1 MVMEFNS
8 APLAPPA
15 RPLSGGCSASFSSL
29 ATPNGSAKSTVV
41 PHSVNSNGRANRTPY
56 RDSIHGSLIT
66 FDKRDATE
74 LEFSSQSHLL
84 ILVSDGI
91 SGACEWNNGSQTG
104 KLPSVAPNTI
114 IFNPAHACLSIRKRA
129 SQQRCRMWRLSIDPT
144 LVNRLDVGDID
155 VAGLQFRQQIGI
167 EDHGVRQALIAIKQE
182 IEAPDLN
189 SRSYVDTLLML
200 LLTRLMR
207 CASNFAAPCQPAYV
221 KGGLPNWRLKRA
233 LELLEADQTRTPS
246 LAEIAGPLRIHPTFF
261 CRAFKQ
267 STGVSPH
274 RYLLEHRVNRAKEMM
289 KDRKRTLT
297 EIALDCGFSGS
308 SQFSVVFK
316 RIAGISP
323 RGYRLS
329 L

>member
-1 MVMEFNS
+1 LS
-8 APLAPPA
+8 LAGEARSKERPA
-15 RPLSGGCSASFSSL
+15 RRYSQYGAEHSASFSSL

-91 SGACEWNNGSQTG
+91 SDACEWNNGSQTG

-167 EDHGVRQALIAIKQE
+167 EDQGVRQALIAR
-182 IEAPDLN
+182 
-189 SRSYVDTLLML
+189 SRRSKRRTSTADHMSTL
-200 LLTRLMR
+200 
-207 CASNFAAPCQPAYV
+207 C
-221 KGGLPNWRLKRA
+221 
-233 LELLEADQTRTPS
+233 
-246 LAEIAGPLRIHPTFF
+246 
-261 CRAFKQ
+261 
-267 STGVSPH
+267 
-274 RYLLEHRVNRAKEMM
+274 
-289 KDRKRTLT
+289 
-297 EIALDCGFSGS
+297 
-308 SQFSVVFK
+308 
-316 RIAGISP
+316 
-323 RGYRLS
+323 
-329 L
+329 

>member
-1 MVMEFNS
+1 MVMEFDT
-8 APLAPPA
+8 APITPPA
-15 RPLSGGCSASFSSL
+15 RPLLSGCSGSFISR
-29 ATPNGSAKSTVV
+29 ATPNGAAKSTVV
-41 PHSVNSNGRANRTPY
+41 PRSISSNAQANRTLD
-56 RDSIHGSLIT
+56 RDSIDGAPIT

-74 LEFSSQSHLL
+74 LEFSSQSHLV
-84 ILVSDGI
+84 ILASDGI
-91 SGACEWNNGSQTG
+91 PGGCEWSNGSQTG
-104 KLPSVAPNTI
+104 KLRSIAPSTI
-114 IFNPAHACLSIRKRA
+114 IFNPARAYLFIRKRP
-129 SQQRCRMWRLSIDPT
+129 SQQNCRIWLLSVDPT
-144 LVNRLDVGDID
+144 LVDRLDVGDIN
-155 VAGLQFRQQIGI
+155 VAGLQFRQQIGV
-167 EDHGVRQALIAIKQE
+167 EDQGVRHALMAIKQE

-189 SRSYVDTLLML
+189 SRLYVDTLLML

-207 CASNFAAPCQPAYV
+207 CASNFATPRRPAYV

-233 LELLEADQTRTPS
+233 LELLEANQTKTPS
-246 LAEIAGPLRIHPTFF
+246 LAEIAGPLRLHPTFF

-267 STGVSPH
+267 STGLSPH

-289 KDRKRTLT
+289 KDQKRTLT

-316 RIAGISP
+316 RITGMSP